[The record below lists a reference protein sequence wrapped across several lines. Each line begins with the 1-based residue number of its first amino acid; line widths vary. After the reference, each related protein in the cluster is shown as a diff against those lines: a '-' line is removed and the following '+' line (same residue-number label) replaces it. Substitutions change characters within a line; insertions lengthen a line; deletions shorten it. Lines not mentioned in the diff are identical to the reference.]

1 MFCMFLALI
10 LGILAAVATWGGTA
24 RFRLW
29 AEKRQIVDMPN
40 ERSSHTRP
48 TPRGGGLII
57 VAVTLVC
64 GLLMAVIS
72 LPGSSW
78 ITYVPF
84 LGGALL
90 VAIVS
95 WLDDVRTLPSW
106 LRLTAH
112 FLAAC
117 IAVAGLGYWTDVSL
131 PLVGTVSLGGW
142 GAVVTVFWIVGLT
155 NAYNF
160 MDGTDGIAGAQAVVA
175 GMGWAVLGWIGEIP
189 LIGGM
194 GLAVA
199 GSSMGFLIHNW
210 PPARIFMGDV
220 GSAFLGYTLAV
231 FPVMY
236 GFFDKAS
243 SGAWAIAL
251 LLVWPFVFDT
261 LFTFARR
268 LRRGEN
274 VFAAH
279 RSHLYQRMT
288 SAHSGHARV
297 ALLYSGLALVGGLL
311 AQVWSTRVAHGA
323 VAVTLVLP
331 LLCLG
336 LWKAAALGERK
347 RIENGQAHGRVL
359 GQT

>member
-1 MFCMFLALI
+1 MFRMFLAVVLC
-10 LGILAAVATWGGTA
+10 ILAMAATWSGTA
-24 RFRLW
+24 RFRVW

-48 TPRGGGLII
+48 TPRGGGLVI
-57 VAVTLVC
+57 VSVTLLC
-64 GLLMAVIS
+64 GFLLAVVS
-72 LPGSSW
+72 LPGGSW
-78 ITYVPF
+78 ITCVPY
-84 LGGALL
+84 LGGSLL

-106 LRLTAH
+106 LRLGAH
-112 FLAAC
+112 LLAAC
-117 IAVAGLGYWTDVSL
+117 IAVAGLGYWKEVSL

-175 GMGWAVLGWIGEIP
+175 SLGWAVLGWIGGIP
-189 LIGGM
+189 MVGGL
-194 GLAVA
+194 GLALA
-199 GSSMGFLIHNW
+199 GSSLGFLIHNW

-236 GFFDKAS
+236 GFFDEAG
-243 SGAWAIAL
+243 SGIWAVAL

-268 LRRGEN
+268 LRKGEN

-288 SAHSGHARV
+288 TAHSGHARV
-297 ALLYSGLALVGGLL
+297 ALLYSGLALIGGLL

-323 VAVTLVLP
+323 VTVTLALP

-336 LWKAAALGERK
+336 LWAAAVIGDRK
-347 RIENGQAHGRVL
+347 RIEAGRSHGRVL
-359 GQT
+359 GQN